1 MNFITIVQFFFD
13 QLLNC
18 LKTLLTLVIDVFF
31 DKTVNGDD
39 EHFITA
45 GDYTCVSEEVKIG
58 AEAIW
63 NYLLSHTN
71 WQALLDWIRSMASD
85 LEGSHEN
92 ASLHVQKGNV
102 VLPKLSRGVFSQ
114 IDGCHKVV
122 KEMILEELTRY
133 NLTAHLPLPLLN
145 FSTKF

>member
-1 MNFITIVQFFFD
+1 M
-13 QLLNC
+13 
-18 LKTLLTLVIDVFF
+18 
-31 DKTVNGDD
+31 NGDD
-39 EHFITA
+39 ERFITA

-85 LEGSHEN
+85 LEGCHEN

-102 VLPKLSRGVFSQ
+102 VLPKLSRCVFSQ

>member
-1 MNFITIVQFFFD
+1 M
-13 QLLNC
+13 
-18 LKTLLTLVIDVFF
+18 
-31 DKTVNGDD
+31 NGDD

-92 ASLHVQKGNV
+92 ASLHVHKGNV

-133 NLTAHLPLPLLN
+133 NLTTHLPLPLLN
-145 FSTKF
+145 ICTNF

>member
-1 MNFITIVQFFFD
+1 M
-13 QLLNC
+13 C
-18 LKTLLTLVIDVFF
+18 FF

-45 GDYTCVSEEVKIG
+45 GDYTCVSEEVNIG

-92 ASLHVQKGNV
+92 ASLYVQKGNV

-114 IDGCHKVV
+114 IHGCHKVV